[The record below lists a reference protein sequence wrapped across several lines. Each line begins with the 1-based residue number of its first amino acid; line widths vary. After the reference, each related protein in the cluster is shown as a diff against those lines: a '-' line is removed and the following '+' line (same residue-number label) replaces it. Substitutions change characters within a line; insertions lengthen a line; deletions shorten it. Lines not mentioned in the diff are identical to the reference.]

1 MFGTKKQ
8 PSLFEEG
15 PALTAAGKAFYAL
28 TEQRDWAKAAKLY
41 YEAYQ
46 LCGTETVKQLA
57 LFGEVCMYYGF
68 ALKNLY
74 DLESI
79 SDRNP
84 PTKEQLKAVQQI
96 KLLWTEMLQVYSKIP
111 YEAHRMDAKLVEQI
125 RTHWIMPE

>member
-1 MFGTKKQ
+1 MFGKKKE
-8 PSLFEEG
+8 PGLFEEG

-28 TEQRDWAKAAKLY
+28 TQEKDWSKAAAAY
-41 YEAYQ
+41 HEAYE
-46 LCGTETVKQLA
+46 LCGTETVQQLA
-57 LFGEVCMYYGF
+57 LLGEVCMYYGF

-74 DLESI
+74 DLEAI

-84 PTKEQLKAVQQI
+84 PTKAQLKAVQQI
-96 KLLWTEMLQVYSKIP
+96 KLLWTEVLEVYKKIP